1 MAVTAGTGQLQVAD
15 LRDAGRKA
23 PRSARGWRFV
33 RRRAGF
39 YLFTAWA
46 AVTLNF
52 LIPRFMPGDPAQ
64 TLVNKLQQLTG
75 QRPGP
80 DEMAAIRRFYG
91 NPQHNLFRQYLEYWN
106 GVLHFNFGVS
116 VSDYPTRVS
125 DIVRQALPWT
135 VVLVG
140 TTTIL
145 AWLLGTL
152 LGIFMGWRPGGRFD
166 SIAAPATTFFHA
178 IPAFW
183 LGLLLLWV
191 FAFKLGWV
199 PLGGGYNPD
208 LAPGFSLPFIL
219 SSLHYGLL
227 PAVSLIFVGFNGWVF
242 GMRNMM
248 VTTISEDYVLLARAK
263 GLSTRRVMFR
273 YAARNALLPNITG
286 LALAIGS
293 VIGGV
298 LVTEIVFTYPGL
310 GYALF
315 EAVGDK
321 DYPVMQT
328 IFLLIT
334 LLALV
339 ANFIADSLYVLL
351 DPRTREGG

>member
-1 MAVTAGTGQLQVAD
+1 MAVTATTARPPSVDAT
-15 LRDAGRKA
+15 RNRFRRAAGR
-23 PRSARGWRFV
+23 WRFLG
-33 RRRAGF
+33 RRVGF

-64 TLVNKLQQLTG
+64 ALVDKLQQLTG
-75 QRPGP
+75 QRPAP
-80 DEMAAIRRFYG
+80 EELAAIRRFYG
-91 NPQHNLFRQYLEYWN
+91 NPRHNMFSQYLEYWN

-116 VSDYPTRVS
+116 VSHYPTPVS
-125 DIVRQALPWT
+125 EIVRQALPWT

-140 TTTIL
+140 ATTVL

-152 LGIFMGWRPGGRFD
+152 VGIFMGWRPGGRFD
-166 SIAAPATTFFHA
+166 SIAAPMTTFFHA
-178 IPAFW
+178 IPSFW
-183 LGLLLLWV
+183 LGLLVLWG
-191 FAFKLGWV
+191 FAFRLGWF

-208 LAPGFSLPFIL
+208 LTQGLNPSFIG
-219 SSLHYGLL
+219 SALHYGVL
-227 PAVSLIFVGFNGWVF
+227 PAFALIFVGFNGWVF

-263 GLSTRRVMFR
+263 GLSTKRIMFR
-273 YAARNALLPNITG
+273 YAARNAMLPNVTG

-310 GYALF
+310 GYVLF
-315 EAVGDK
+315 EAVQDK

-334 LLALV
+334 LLALL
-339 ANFIADSLYVLL
+339 ANFLADSLYVLL
-351 DPRTREGG
+351 DPRTRDGS